1 MLPDNGGEMENIMEI
16 GIVGLGLIGGSLAK
30 AISQNT
36 DHTVYGMDISDTV
49 VKKAV
54 LVDAIEQPLTDEL
67 LPQCDIVIVAL
78 YPQATIDYVKAH
90 ADLFKKDS
98 IVLDCGGVKG
108 VVCDALM
115 PLAEEKGFLF
125 VGGHPMAGLEHSGF
139 TYAKKSLFNNASM
152 IFTPTKGPIESMETL
167 KNLFTSIGF
176 TNIEIATPQDH
187 DRKIA
192 FTSQLAHVVSN
203 AYIKSPTATEHMG
216 FSAGSYKDL
225 TRVAKLNEDMWTEL
239 FLENPDN
246 LSREIDGII
255 EELAKYS
262 NAIKAGDAAAL
273 RELLKDGREKK
284 AIIDGEIF

>member
-1 MLPDNGGEMENIMEI
+1 MEI

-36 DHTVYGMDISDTV
+36 DHTVYGTDLSEQV
-49 VKKAV
+49 VRKAV

-78 YPQATIDYVKAH
+78 YPQATIDYVKEHAH
-90 ADLFKKDS
+90 LFRKES
-98 IVLDCGGVKG
+98 IVVDCGGIKKL
-108 VVCDALM
+108 VCDTLI
-115 PLAEEKGFLF
+115 PLAEDHGFLF

-152 IFTPTKGPIESMETL
+152 IFTPTKGPIESMEKL
-167 KNLFTSIGF
+167 KELFTSIGF
-176 TNIEIATPQDH
+176 TNIEISTAEEH

-203 AYIKSPTATEHMG
+203 AYIESPTALEHSG

-225 TRVAKLNEDMWTEL
+225 TRVAKLNEVMWTEL
-239 FLENPDN
+239 FLENADN
-246 LSREIDGII
+246 LAAEIDTLIGNLQQYSTAIR
-255 EELAKYS
+255 ERDAKTLC
-262 NAIKAGDAAAL
+262 A
-273 RELLKDGREKK
+273 LLKDGREKK
-284 AIIDGEIF
+284 ALIDGEIF

>member
-1 MLPDNGGEMENIMEI
+1 MEI

-36 DHTVYGMDISDTV
+36 DHTVYGFDISDTV

-54 LVDAIEQPLTDEL
+54 LVNAIEQPLTDEL
-67 LPQCDIVIVAL
+67 LPHCDMVIVAL

-108 VVCDALM
+108 IVCDALI

-125 VGGHPMAGLEHSGF
+125 IGGHPMAGLEHSGF

-152 IFTPTKGPIESMETL
+152 IFTPTRGPIEKIETL
-167 KNLFTSIGF
+167 KELFTSIGF
-176 TNIEIATPQDH
+176 TNIEIATAADH

-203 AYIKSPTATEHMG
+203 AYIKSPTAMEHVG

-225 TRVAKLNEDMWTEL
+225 TRVAKLNEHMWTEL
-239 FLENPDN
+239 FLENAEN
-246 LSREIDGII
+246 LANEIDTII
-255 EELAKYS
+255 ENLQKYS
-262 NAIKAGDAAAL
+262 TAIKENDADTL

>member
-1 MLPDNGGEMENIMEI
+1 MEI

-36 DHTVYGMDISDTV
+36 DHTVYGFDISDQV
-49 VKKAV
+49 IKKAV

-67 LPQCDIVIVAL
+67 LPHCDIVIVAL

-108 VVCDALM
+108 IVCDALE
-115 PLAEEKGFLF
+115 PLAEKKGFLF

-152 IFTPTKGPIESMETL
+152 IFTPTKGPIESMEIL
-167 KNLFTSIGF
+167 KELFTSIGF
-176 TNIEIATPQDH
+176 TNIEISKAADH

-203 AYIKSPTATEHMG
+203 AYIKSPTAMEHAG

-225 TRVAKLNEDMWTEL
+225 TRVAKLNEHMWTEL
-239 FLENPDN
+239 FLENGDN
-246 LSREIDGII
+246 LVNEIDGLV
-255 EELAKYS
+255 EQLLKYS
-262 NAIKAGDAAAL
+262 KAIKENDADTL

>member
-1 MLPDNGGEMENIMEI
+1 MEI

-36 DHTVYGMDISDTV
+36 DHTVYGFDISDTV

-54 LVDAIEQPLTDEL
+54 LVDAIEQPLTDAL
-67 LPQCDIVIVAL
+67 LPHCDITIVAL

-90 ADLFKKDS
+90 ADLFKKAS

-108 VVCDALM
+108 IVCDELM

-125 VGGHPMAGLEHSGF
+125 IGGHPMAGLEHSGF

-152 IFTPTKGPIESMETL
+152 IFTPTKGPIEKIEIL
-167 KNLFTSIGF
+167 KELFTAIGF
-176 TNIEIATPQDH
+176 TNIEIATPSDH

-203 AYIKSPTATEHMG
+203 AYIKSPTAMVHAG

-225 TRVAKLNEDMWTEL
+225 TRVAKLNEHMWTEL
-239 FLENPDN
+239 FLENADN
-246 LSREIDGII
+246 LVNEIDGLIG
-255 EELAKYS
+255 ELTKYS
-262 NAIKAGDAAAL
+262 TAIKENDADTL

>member
-1 MLPDNGGEMENIMEI
+1 MEI

-36 DHTVYGMDISDTV
+36 DHTVYGTDLSEQV
-49 VKKAV
+49 VRKAV

-78 YPQATIDYVKAH
+78 YPQATIDYVKEHAH
-90 ADLFKKDS
+90 LFRKES
-98 IVLDCGGVKG
+98 IVVDCGGIKKL
-108 VVCDALM
+108 VCDTLI
-115 PLAEEKGFLF
+115 PLAEDHGFLF

-152 IFTPTKGPIESMETL
+152 IFTPTKGPIESMEKL
-167 KNLFTSIGF
+167 KELFTSIGF
-176 TNIEIATPQDH
+176 TNIEISTAEEH

-203 AYIKSPTATEHMG
+203 AYIKSPTALEHSG

-225 TRVAKLNEDMWTEL
+225 TRVAKLNEVMWTEL
-239 FLENPDN
+239 FLENADN
-246 LSREIDGII
+246 LAAEIDTLIGN
-255 EELAKYS
+255 LQQYS
-262 NAIKAGDAAAL
+262 TAIRERDAETLCA
-273 RELLKDGREKK
+273 LLKDGREKK
-284 AIIDGEIF
+284 ALIDREIF